1 MKSKAVGKENNK
13 YSPDRLRKL
22 VRMSSFDSLVEK
34 NNQNV
39 DHVKAQSLVPSFD
52 PLIENTPK
60 DEVRCIQPRPYLPTD
75 YNTAKLQYKATKA
88 RASTRESID
97 IARVAS
103 VSTTSS
109 IMTVN
114 KPAGAPPTVD
124 SGLKA
129 LGLIRPLDSKTFEFG
144 LAKGIQLHLVEN
156 IKLCGLKK
164 AREKSLLDVVST
176 LCNHLANR
184 ELDIERWV
192 EFADEIALTSAE
204 KFDQI
209 MHEHQTICCS
219 KDDAVKAAHMAM
231 MIINKEVLN
240 VKKEIC
246 KLREEVMDILT
257 TFPSVFC
264 DIEKLRHQVQFHCSS
279 VRTACKSE
287 AFRAVDELTTS
298 HNIEMRRLE
307 NVIDRLEMSIQVEG
321 EKVKS
326 LQCQLIDTAALLK
339 NEQKEHSAALAKM
352 KVDEGKY
359 RDDLQRANDQIKS
372 LEMLAETE
380 RKHKAKELHDK
391 DEKMKAELDAIDE
404 KVKHSIKVLV
414 ESKNKAIEEARKLK
428 AQLECLSKNNQK

>member
-1 MKSKAVGKENNK
+1 MAVGKENNK
-13 YSPDRLRKL
+13 HLPDRVRKL
-22 VRMSSFDSLVEK
+22 VRVPSFDSLVEK
-34 NNQNV
+34 NDKNV
-39 DHVKAQSLVPSFD
+39 DHVKAQSLVPSFE
-52 PLIENTPK
+52 PLAKNTPK
-60 DEVRCIQPRPYLPTD
+60 DEVRSIQPRPCLPTD
-75 YNTAKLQYKATKA
+75 YNTAKLKYKATKA
-88 RASTRESID
+88 RASIRESID
-97 IARVAS
+97 IARAAS

-109 IMTVN
+109 ITTVN
-114 KPAGAPPTVD
+114 QPAGTPPTVE

-129 LGLIRPLDSKTFEFG
+129 LGLIRPLDSKTFDFG

-164 AREKSLLDVVST
+164 AREKSLLDMVST

-184 ELDIERWV
+184 ELDIERWI
-192 EFADEIALTSAE
+192 EFADKIALTSAE
-204 KFDQI
+204 KIDQT
-209 MHEHQTICCS
+209 MHEHQAICCS
-219 KDDAVKAAHMAM
+219 KDDAVRAAHMAM
-231 MIINKEVLN
+231 MIINKDVRN

-246 KLREEVMDILT
+246 KLREEVMDKLT

-264 DIEKLRHQVQFHCSS
+264 DVEKLRHQVQFHCSS

-287 AFRAVDELTTS
+287 ACHAIDDLTTS

-307 NVIDRLEMSIQVEG
+307 SVIDRVETSIRVEG

-339 NEQKEHSAALAKM
+339 NEQKEHSAALATM
-352 KVDEGKY
+352 KADEGKY
-359 RDDLQRANDQIKS
+359 RFELQRANDQIKS
-372 LEMLAETE
+372 LEMLVETE

-404 KVKHSIKVLV
+404 KVKHSLKALL

-428 AQLECLSKNNQK
+428 AQLECRPKNNQK